1 MPHVLVIDDEP
12 SICWAFRQL
21 LERKGHRAV
30 VAPTAEEGL
39 EALSPETDLVVLDV
53 RLPGM
58 DGLTALRRFREKRPE
73 LPVIVITAH
82 GTMQTAVE
90 AIKSGAF
97 EYITKPI
104 DLAEAEAA
112 VDRALE
118 RRAVSEEVRRHQAEG
133 ADLGG
138 IVGSTPAMQE
148 VFKKI
153 GAVCL
158 TDATV
163 LLTGES
169 GTGKELVARAIHANS
184 RRAKKPFEPINC
196 ASLPE
201 GLIESELFGHEKG
214 AFTGALRAKPGR
226 FEVAA
231 GGTVFLDEVGD
242 LPSPA
247 QAKLLR
253 FLEDH
258 SFTRVGGTEQLSAD
272 VRIVAATN
280 RDLRALVAD
289 GAWREDLFYRLNV
302 VALTLPPLRA
312 RKADIPRL
320 VARFLQDSGNSG
332 KQVSEMA
339 LTALTAYD
347 WPGNVRELRNAV
359 EQAAVLSRGG
369 PILPEHLPPRLAQ
382 RGSGPDDAA
391 AATLIQRWLAEAPE
405 GAAWE
410 AVSEKW
416 ERLLIARALED
427 AKGSLSAASRRLGI
441 NRATLRKK
449 MERFGLRSSSE
460 SD

>member
-1 MPHVLVIDDEP
+1 MALALVIDDEP
-12 SICWAFRQL
+12 TICWAFRQM
-21 LERKGHRAV
+21 LEGKGHRAV

-39 EALSPETDLVVLDV
+39 AALSPEVDLVILDV

-58 DGLTALRRFREKRPE
+58 DGLTALRRIRERRPD

-104 DLAEAEAA
+104 DLAEAESA
-112 VDRALE
+112 VARALE
-118 RRAVSEEVRRHQAEG
+118 RRTVSKEVAKHQAEG
-133 ADLGG
+133 DLGG
-138 IVGSTPAMQE
+138 LVGSTPGMQD

-153 GAVCL
+153 GAVCV

-163 LLTGES
+163 LVTGES

-184 RRAKKPFEPINC
+184 RRAKKNFEPINC

-201 GLIESELFGHEKG
+201 GLVESELFGHEKG
-214 AFTGALRAKPGR
+214 AFTGALRTKPGK
-226 FEVAA
+226 FEVAQ

-242 LPSPA
+242 LPQPA

-258 SFTRVGGTEQLSAD
+258 SFTRVGGTELLTAD
-272 VRIVAATN
+272 VRIIAATN
-280 RDLRALVAD
+280 RDLRQLVAD
-289 GAWREDLFYRLNV
+289 GAYREDLFYRLNV
-302 VALTLPPLRA
+302 VAITLPPLRE
-312 RKADIPRL
+312 RKSDIPRL
-320 VARFLQDSGNSG
+320 VARFLQDGG
-332 KQVSEMA
+332 KAVSEEA
-339 LTALTAYD
+339 LGTMMAYD

-359 EQAAVLSRGG
+359 EQAVVLSRGG
-369 PILPEHLPPRLAQ
+369 PILPEHLPPRLHSKA
-382 RGSGPDDAA
+382 GGPDDEKAKQ
-391 AATLIQRWLAEAPE
+391 LVERWLGDAPD
-405 GAAWE
+405 GAAWD
-410 AVSEKW
+410 AVSDKW
-416 ERLLIARALED
+416 EKLLIEKALSD

-449 MERFGLRSSSE
+449 MERHGLRGE
-460 SD
+460 AEA